1 MNKNIIIS
9 ILAILLVISVGSAI
23 FFFINSQKP
32 PVVKEVVREVIRE
45 VPKEAAKEEATGQ
58 ALCDR
63 IPLYTGS
70 LGAGSEGIYP
80 NLAQDVCRLAFAADK
95 GDVKICKDLKGPAQI
110 HGVCYALVATKTQDV
125 SACEAAPFEARD
137 QCYLNVAKQTGNVSS
152 CEKIRSINEKE
163 NCIRDYVSKTGDI
176 AGCKKITSSNGQ
188 DNCYM
193 NQAYRDP
200 SLCAQIT
207 SVTLME
213 ECKKN
218 YSH

>member
-1 MNKNIIIS
+1 MNKNVFIVA
-9 ILAILLVISVGSAI
+9 LAVLFIVSVGSAI
-23 FFFINSQKP
+23 YFFIKSQKP
-32 PVVKEVVREVIRE
+32 PEVKEVIREVIRE
-45 VPKEAAKEEATGQ
+45 VPKEATKEQATDQ

-70 LGAGSEGIYP
+70 LGASSEGIYP

-110 HGVCYALVATKTQDV
+110 RGVCYALVATKTQD
-125 SACEAAPFEARD
+125 ANTCEAAPFEARD
-137 QCYLNVAKQTGNVSS
+137 QCYANVAKQTGDVSS

-163 NCIRDYVSKTGDI
+163 NCIRDYVSKTGDV

-188 DNCYM
+188 DSCYM

-200 SLCAQIT
+200 SLCDQIT
-207 SVTLME
+207 NVTLKQ

-218 YSH
+218 YSR